1 MPAVSVS
8 STSLSAFS
16 AVATL
21 QATSSIVR
29 LKASPVGEK
38 PSGES
43 STSPPLASTKR
54 RASVST
60 LRTTPVSCRSTPS
73 MMPIGR
79 AVTKLPL
86 MTRTFEC
93 AIGVEGRPC
102 EKAASISRRISP
114 AASFAHSSAAAS
126 VMRRSLWNCESM
138 PFSASCACTCGREP
152 CTSTMRIPIALSS
165 ETSWIRAVNWPL
177 AIRPPE
183 KAMTK
188 VRPRC
193 ACT

>member
-8 STSLSAFS
+8 STSLSALS

-29 LKASPVGEK
+29 LNASPVGEK

-54 RASVST
+54 SASVST

-86 MTRTFEC
+86 MTRTLRVRHRGRRQALREGGLDIEADFAGGFLRALERG
-93 AIGVEGRPC
+93 GVGDAQVVVELRL
-102 EKAASISRRISP
+102 ERLAVP
-114 AASFAHSSAAAS
+114 AAPAPAAANRAPARCGCPLRSAARHPGSGRSTAHWRS
-126 VMRRSLWNCESM
+126 GCRKRR
-138 PFSASCACTCGREP
+138 
-152 CTSTMRIPIALSS
+152 
-165 ETSWIRAVNWPL
+165 
-177 AIRPPE
+177 
-183 KAMTK
+183 
-188 VRPRC
+188 
-193 ACT
+193 